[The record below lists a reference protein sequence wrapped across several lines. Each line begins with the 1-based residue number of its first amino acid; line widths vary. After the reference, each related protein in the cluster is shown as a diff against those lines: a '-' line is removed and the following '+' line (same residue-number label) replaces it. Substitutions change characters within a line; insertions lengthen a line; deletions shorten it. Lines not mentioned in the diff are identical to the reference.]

1 LNDVAPDGT
10 IVFSYVG
17 MFTQEVPINGRE
29 KIDVELKASISD
41 LDEVV
46 VIGYGAV
53 KKKDLTG
60 SVSIVDSRTIDKI
73 KPVKIEE
80 VLQGTMAGVNV
91 TPQSGAPGSEINI
104 RIRGIGTNGDPSPTV
119 IIDGYEGDLESINPS
134 DIETITV
141 LKDAQAAI
149 YGTVGANG
157 VILVTTKKGKKNTPT
172 KVSLNSSY
180 GIQETTRKLPLLN
193 ATEYAILLN
202 ESYAADGR
210 ALPFPDISGLGKGT
224 NWQDQL
230 FSTAPMYNNDISIWG
245 GTESIDYRLSASD
258 LDQQG
263 IIGGDKSEYDR
274 STVRL
279 ALGTN
284 LTDWLKFRTSISY
297 ITLERTSFN
306 DFGLASVLFNGL
318 NVPSTIP
325 VYGPDG
331 EFFRAPGNLGIEVVN
346 PLQQIANTFNSYNQD
361 KLNGT
366 ASLEA
371 KFAKHFTGTARI
383 GFNTANDRYKSFT
396 KIVDYG
402 PAKVFNVPRSS
413 VFQDRNNFNDY
424 TFDAFITYE
433 NTFKET
439 HHVTATLGTTV
450 FKDWGNHLE
459 GTGYD
464 VPNNSWEY
472 ADIVLADGLIKAKSN
487 NSWVW
492 DQRRLSY
499 FSRVQYDYKGKYLAS
514 AMLRRDASTKFGP
527 ENAVA
532 YFPSATLG
540 WIISDEDFMKNID
553 YIEILKFR
561 MSYGILGSD
570 RIDSYAYISQLDGE
584 AMYVFNGG
592 LISGRAIGKLPDPN
606 IKWEQSKQF
615 DVGFD
620 AKLLNDKIDITV
632 DYFRK
637 TTKDLLI
644 EDIPVSGIFGTSAPG
659 GSSPTMNAGTVQNSG
674 LEFSLGFRGRK
685 SEDFNYRINYNFTT
699 IFNEVLEVN
708 NGIGYID
715 DGSFGVGQQPPARMQ
730 EGFPMGY
737 FYGYETDGLFQSQAE
752 VDAHPSQLALGA
764 DAMPGDIR
772 FKDINGDGVINVDD
786 KTNIGD
792 PIPDFIM
799 GLNISIN
806 YKNFDFSAYAFA
818 SLGNDIVRNYE
829 RVQPN
834 VNKLAYKLERW
845 TGPGT
850 GNTVPRVT
858 YAETANNVFSDYFV
872 EDGSFL
878 RLQRISLGYKIP
890 MPILEKVHINE
901 LRFYVAVTNL
911 FTLTKYKGYDPAASS
926 GEPIGSGFDPGFY
939 PASRIYTFGLN
950 LNL

>member
-1 LNDVAPDGT
+1 
-10 IVFSYVG
+10 
-17 MFTQEVPINGRE
+17 MR
-29 KIDVELKASISD
+29 
-41 LDEVV
+41 
-46 VIGYGAV
+46 
-53 KKKDLTG
+53 
-60 SVSIVDSRTIDKI
+60 
-73 KPVKIEE
+73 
-80 VLQGTMAGVNV
+80 
-91 TPQSGAPGSEINI
+91 
-104 RIRGIGTNGDPSPTV
+104 
-119 IIDGYEGDLESINPS
+119 
-134 DIETITV
+134 
-141 LKDAQAAI
+141 
-149 YGTVGANG
+149 
-157 VILVTTKKGKKNTPT
+157 
-172 KVSLNSSY
+172 
-180 GIQETTRKLPLLN
+180 
-193 ATEYAILLN
+193 
-202 ESYAADGR
+202 
-210 ALPFPDISGLGKGT
+210 
-224 NWQDQL
+224 
-230 FSTAPMYNNDISIWG
+230 
-245 GTESIDYRLSASD
+245 
-258 LDQQG
+258 
-263 IIGGDKSEYDR
+263 
-274 STVRL
+274 
-279 ALGTN
+279 
-284 LTDWLKFRTSISY
+284 
-297 ITLERTSFN
+297 
-306 DFGLASVLFNGL
+306 
-318 NVPSTIP
+318 
-325 VYGPDG
+325 
-331 EFFRAPGNLGIEVVN
+331 
-346 PLQQIANTFNSYNQD
+346 
-361 KLNGT
+361 
-366 ASLEA
+366 
-371 KFAKHFTGTARI
+371 
-383 GFNTANDRYKSFT
+383 
-396 KIVDYG
+396 
-402 PAKVFNVPRSS
+402 
-413 VFQDRNNFNDY
+413 
-424 TFDAFITYE
+424 
-433 NTFKET
+433 
-439 HHVTATLGTTV
+439 
-450 FKDWGNHLE
+450 
-459 GTGYD
+459 
-464 VPNNSWEY
+464 
-472 ADIVLADGLIKAKSN
+472 
-487 NSWVW
+487 
-492 DQRRLSY
+492 
-499 FSRVQYDYKGKYLAS
+499 
-514 AMLRRDASTKFGP
+514 
-527 ENAVA
+527 
-532 YFPSATLG
+532 
-540 WIISDEDFMKNID
+540 
-553 YIEILKFR
+553 
-561 MSYGILGSD
+561 
-570 RIDSYAYISQLDGE
+570 
-584 AMYVFNGG
+584 
-592 LISGRAIGKLPDPN
+592 GRAIGKLRDPN
-606 IKWEQSKQF
+606 IKWEQSIPC